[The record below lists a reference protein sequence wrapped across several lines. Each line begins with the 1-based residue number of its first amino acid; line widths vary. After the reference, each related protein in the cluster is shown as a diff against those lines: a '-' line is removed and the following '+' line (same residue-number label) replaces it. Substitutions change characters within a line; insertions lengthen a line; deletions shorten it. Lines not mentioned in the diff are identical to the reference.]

1 VRYTEHKHGFGQVTM
16 CQYALRKPANPNVSV
31 IFADYLTGW
40 SDGLEGT
47 EEIADV
53 CEPMLQ
59 SFGFT
64 Q

>member
-1 VRYTEHKHGFGQVTM
+1 M